1 MNNKYI
7 EMKRKHQKEVNNFPM
22 FFAFSKEQFK
32 EGMKKLGLEPS
43 ETNKIYKFGNT
54 GGFYKR
60 TDSAKLK
67 KMLNRHDKEIKEAM
81 KNDTFIFDM
90 FYYELGNHEYS
101 ITYELGDTLD
111 SLSLTYEEVQNDK
124 RLLNALD
131 LAIKKIM
138 E

>member
-1 MNNKYI
+1 
-7 EMKRKHQKEVNNFPM
+7 
-22 FFAFSKEQFK
+22 
-32 EGMKKLGLEPS
+32 
-43 ETNKIYKFGNT
+43 
-54 GGFYKR
+54 
-60 TDSAKLK
+60 
-67 KMLNRHDKEIKEAM
+67 MLNRHDKEIKEAM